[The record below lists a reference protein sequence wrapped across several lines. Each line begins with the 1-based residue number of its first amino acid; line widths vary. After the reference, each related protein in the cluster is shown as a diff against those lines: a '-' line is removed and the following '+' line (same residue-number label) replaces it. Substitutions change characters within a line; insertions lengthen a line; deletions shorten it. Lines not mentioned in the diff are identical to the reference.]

1 MVSPAVR
8 WRESWRRTVT
18 GRSRSP
24 AGVRGQPSASTRS
37 GQHTPQSHGSTLPRL
52 LSTAVAAVK
61 STAELGWKSTA
72 PVERTTHGETLLRL
86 SESCAAEMRETREW
100 TGVLAGQS
108 RDDDSS
114 RFQQQSQH
122 GRPVL
127 AYVRVPAVLKARIRG
142 GQLKQPSPSRCIP
155 SPVLPF
161 PRDSSCTLSLP
172 HDRCFGIFGR
182 GAPASRRFQ
191 QQSCGLQAIR
201 FLPQRWRQSLVRR
214 NAIGEERR

>member
-1 MVSPAVR
+1 MEGVVAAYGDGALPLPRRREGPAVGSHTLR
-8 WRESWRRTVT
+8 AAH
-18 GRSRSP
+18 P
-24 AGVRGQPSASTRS
+24 AIAGLNP
-37 GQHTPQSHGSTLPRL
+37 P
-52 LSTAVAAVK
+52 AAVVHGGRGGEVNGR
-61 STAELGWKSTA
+61 AR
-72 PVERTTHGETLLRL
+72 VEVNRTCGTHDETLLRL

-201 FLPQRWRQSLVRR
+201 FLPQRWWQSLVRR
-214 NAIGEERR
+214 NTIGEERR